1 MAYRL
6 IVLAA
11 LALILLL
18 QVRLWSG
25 KDGLAELH
33 QLEKKV
39 STLQQQ
45 VDQQQAI
52 NHTLEQKI
60 LAIRKDPRALE
71 ALARQELGML
81 KPDERFIRLIVLP
94 AATPSSKADTPVK
107 PSSQSSVKNP

>member
-6 IVLAA
+6 IVFAA

-25 KDGLAELH
+25 DDGLAELN

-39 STLQQQ
+39 NSLQQQ
-45 VDQQQAI
+45 VEQQKAT
-52 NHTLEQKI
+52 NRTLEEKI
-60 LAIRKDPRALE
+60 LAIRNDPRALE

-81 KPDERFIRLIVLP
+81 KADERFIRLIVLP
-94 AATPSSKADTPVK
+94 ATQPSTPQSDTPVT
-107 PSSQSSVKNP
+107 SSPESQP